1 MGKSI
6 LIQQSEEIAKAIE
19 KGMKQYDPGINIGI
33 MTTNDLELNDR
44 TLWGDHLL
52 EIREPEIP
60 VDAESFV
67 DYWLKNRGNMGVKDI
82 FVSYYESAMNQY
94 IKEHTSD
101 INAWDRN
108 LAQEFVRTV
117 HLSAEKAGIQQSLAR
132 LSQLSEAE
140 RKQAE
145 SLSINYLTFVR
156 KERMKRYPIEHPAD
170 RMLEETF
177 FDPYRAGG
185 AATLCM
191 EWLRVKHDI
200 CWDSLESGAPQ
211 RILLSGVSKGTY
223 TYNVFI
229 PAYVK
234 EEMEDFKSPERFHG
248 FEALEQEIQNNLD
261 QCQDGQQ
268 RMKYLCSLL
277 KPFEEYAH
285 AFNPKA
291 KIKRCET
298 RINKAQQ
305 LIKEWETVEPDA
317 INKKSGL
324 PLNPQHYIDRLRKAI
339 ESMEKEIAFQKQF
352 QNHFLKYSCQ
362 GCTSNPS
369 DEEQTMCIYLNF
381 WRRQMYDFV
390 QMLLPIASRYGI
402 SISEIQK
409 QSGIYVLDADD
420 LNDATD
426 SSLVPHTDKPVK
438 TSASKHKKQQK
449 KRVQAKAI
457 PFTLDYLEKSQAVC
471 QEQKV
476 RISMVDLFWKLWGW
490 ISKESEADDL
500 ERFFS
505 GQQIHCNLKWKARSY
520 VLTKLI
526 RELREQPYIKPQTRC
541 SVNAIIMGQ
550 FERKPDHNAKR
561 CTEIDSNRIE
571 LTCKLLSLEINPKTL
586 ITSYCDKKGIDDE
599 DLSTLAQYEVLCR
612 NMHVRKSV

>member
-291 KIKRCET
+291 KIERCET

-317 INKKSGL
+317 IYKKSGL

-420 LNDATD
+420 LNDTAD
-426 SSLVPHTDKPVK
+426 FSLIPHTDESSR
-438 TSASKHKKQQK
+438 TTAAQTENAQQK
-449 KRVQAKAI
+449 TPSQSTDNKENQQKEQPIIKGNKPYRTDCCFFYDNKEYFNEAI
-457 PFTLDYLEKSQAVC
+457 MEFTAMAHRYGLVPEKYDYK
-471 QEQKV
+471 
-476 RISMVDLFWKLWGW
+476 DF
-490 ISKESEADDL
+490 
-500 ERFFS
+500 
-505 GQQIHCNLKWKARSY
+505 CNLFGGCPCRKTFTWLGDNHI
-520 VLTKLI
+520 LTHF
-526 RELREQPYIKPQTRC
+526 IKRLCP
-541 SVNAIIMGQ
+541 
-550 FERKPDHNAKR
+550 
-561 CTEIDSNRIE
+561 
-571 LTCKLLSLEINPKTL
+571 
-586 ITSYCDKKGIDDE
+586 DKKGERNIITTWPEGYSKWKVISQRFVDKEGNPLPDIHNE
-599 DLSTLAQYEVLCR
+599 TARKLQEPIYQDLVNAFTGYL
-612 NMHVRKSV
+612 